1 MNKTLDVKTIRKE
14 LEEQRAILSVRLRVK
29 PGQPEAANIAN
40 PDRSALAQNYVS
52 KERQTILNDRLEETL
67 EQVEA
72 ALQRLEDGIYGRCR
86 QCGQDISPERL
97 AVIPYAKYC
106 IECQENDS

>member
-14 LEEQRAILSVRLRVK
+14 LEERRAILSVRLRVK
-29 PGQPEAANIAN
+29 PDQPEAADIAN

-52 KERQTILNDRLEETL
+52 KERQTILNERLEETL
-67 EQVEA
+67 EQVNA
-72 ALQRLEDGIYGRCR
+72 ALRRIEDGTYGQCT
-86 QCGQDISPERL
+86 QCGEPISPERL